1 MASRY
6 GVTVAQCRAV
16 SGINTDFI
24 SDADFLQLIES
35 AEYEADRLMN
45 TRFVPTTKIEL
56 LNGDNSERIVVSKN
70 PLLKVR
76 ALEIDDTSIDL
87 DDIRWN
93 KDSGVVWLESSAD
106 KTYFLNKTG
115 EKFLTK
121 IKYDY
126 GYLDETS
133 TQTTT
138 DADASSGSS
147 VVLSV
152 DSETGF
158 SSGDYVLIQGF
169 DGFEEVAKVTG
180 TDTGELTV
188 DVLVTSHESGSLITK
203 LEIPGI
209 LIRLV
214 QLITAMMGVA
224 RVVGASYDEITSY
237 SAGEISVTKGEPY
250 TQWRETTTQL
260 QKEYKSILQSFR
272 TRPVVK

>member
-6 GVTVAQCRAV
+6 GVTVDQCRAV
-16 SGINTDFI
+16 SGISTDFI

-45 TRFVPTTKIEL
+45 TKFVPTTKIEL

-76 ALEIDDTSIDL
+76 ALEIDETSVDL
-87 DDIRWN
+87 DDIRWSR
-93 KDSGVVWLESSAD
+93 DSGVVWLESSAS

-133 TQTTT
+133 TQTSTS
-138 DADASSGSS
+138 ADASSGSS
-147 VVLSV
+147 VALSV
-152 DSETGF
+152 DSESGF

-169 DGFEEVAKVTG
+169 DGFEEVAKVTA
-180 TDTGELTV
+180 TDTSEITV
-188 DVLVTSHESGSLITK
+188 DTLVTSHESGSLVTK
-203 LEIPGI
+203 LEIPRI
-209 LIRLV
+209 LVRFV
-214 QLITAMMGVA
+214 QLISAMMGVA

-237 SAGEISVTKGEPY
+237 SLGDMSVNKGEPY

-272 TRPVVK
+272 IRPSVR